1 VSKSKSHKATQ
12 QAQPWWS
19 KRRNRNR
26 VWLGL
31 FGTLGVAAVAL
42 FVWFATQGE
51 NHLAGGEQPIPIGE
65 QVAAFELPDVASGDT
80 FSLAD
85 HLGKQDIVIVGYM
98 GFF

>member
-1 VSKSKSHKATQ
+1 MSKAKSRKA
-12 QAQPWWS
+12 AQRPKSWWS

-31 FGTLGVAAVAL
+31 FGTLGVAAIAL
-42 FVWFATQGE
+42 FVWFAMQGG
-51 NHLAGGEQPIPIGE
+51 NQMGGEGSIPIGE
-65 QVAAFELPDVASGDT
+65 QVEAFELPDAVSGET

-85 HLGKQDIVIVGYM
+85 YLGKQDIVIVGYM

>member
-1 VSKSKSHKATQ
+1 MSNAKPRKGAHDAK
-12 QAQPWWS
+12 PWWRY
-19 KRRNRNR
+19 RRNRNK

-31 FGTLGVAAVAL
+31 FGTLGVAAIAL
-42 FVWFATQGE
+42 FVWFATQGG
-51 NHLAGGEQPIPIGE
+51 NRMGGEGSIPIGG
-65 QVAAFELPDVASGDT
+65 QVEAFELPDVASGDT

>member
-1 VSKSKSHKATQ
+1 LSKAKRQRAAATSK
-12 QAQPWWS
+12 PWWS

-31 FGTLGVAAVAL
+31 FGTLVIAVVAL
-42 FVWFATQGE
+42 FVWFATQGSMGTPE
-51 NHLAGGEQPIPIGE
+51 AKTGQ
-65 QVAAFELPDVASGDT
+65 QVEAFALPDVVSGET

-85 HLGKQDIVIVGYM
+85 YLGKQDIVLVSYM